1 MRLLPA
7 SLSFALLAATG
18 CGPTTTTP
26 PVADAATDG
35 PPADQCRSADLAPL
49 PPGCRVVNPDPCTG
63 RGTVVCDDAGADVP
77 TVDAADAAAD
87 VAADLCMIECPAPPP
102 GCRYE
107 GPVTCSPRSCGT
119 LVCADAGADAAADAP
134 ADAAGDVPI
143 SCSGSGAASFPTFS
157 SACGADGDCAV
168 AVHQTDCCG
177 NQRGLGIVASQ
188 RAAFEAA
195 EAVCRPMYPR
205 CGCPTRGILC
215 DDEQWTFSADMV
227 GVACRAGRC
236 TTFVR

>member
-1 MRLLPA
+1 MRPLLP
-7 SLSFALLAATG
+7 SLLLVSLAA
-18 CGPTTTTP
+18 CGPSTSTQTP
-26 PVADAATDG
+26 ADAAVEAATDG
-35 PPADQCRSADLAPL
+35 PPADRCNSADLAPL
-49 PPGCRVVNPDPCTG
+49 PPGCRVINPDPCTG
-63 RGTVVCDDAGADVP
+63 RGTVVCPDGGVDVP
-77 TVDAADAAAD
+77 AADAADAAAD
-87 VAADLCMIECPAPPP
+87 VAMDLCMIECPAPPP
-102 GCRYE
+102 GCRYQ

-119 LVCADAGADAAADAP
+119 LVCPDAGADAGADAT
-134 ADAAGDVPI
+134 GDVPI
-143 SCSGSGAASFPTFS
+143 SCSGSGGSSFPTFS
-157 SACGADGDCAV
+157 SACGAADDCVV

-177 NQRGLGIVASQ
+177 NQRGLGIAASQ

-215 DDEQWTFSADMV
+215 DDERWTFSADTV

>member
-7 SLSFALLAATG
+7 SLTFALVAATA
-18 CGPTTTTP
+18 CGSTTTTP
-26 PVADAATDG
+26 PVADAAND
-35 PPADQCRSADLAPL
+35 AP
-49 PPGCRVVNPDPCTG
+49 
-63 RGTVVCDDAGADVP
+63 
-77 TVDAADAAAD
+77 
-87 VAADLCMIECPAPPP
+87 
-102 GCRYE
+102 
-107 GPVTCSPRSCGT
+107 
-119 LVCADAGADAAADAP
+119 ADAAADAP

-143 SCSGSGAASFPTFS
+143 VCSGSGAASFPTFS

-215 DDEQWTFSADMV
+215 DDERWAFTADAV